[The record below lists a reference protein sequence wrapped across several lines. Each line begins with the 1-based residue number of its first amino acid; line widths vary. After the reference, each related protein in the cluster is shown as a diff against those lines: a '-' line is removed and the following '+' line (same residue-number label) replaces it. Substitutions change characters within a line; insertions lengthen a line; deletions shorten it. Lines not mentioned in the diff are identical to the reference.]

1 MSRSGHASKHEYD
14 GPGPDARIPGR
25 DLGPGTTRTDEQR
38 NESGWDD
45 GSKAKS
51 RSSPADPVPSLL
63 RESSLALV
71 RSLRDPLHAIAL
83 EAETIAL
90 AADDEAE
97 GVPLP
102 WDHRSHMRA
111 ERARRSHSGSLGHA
125 ATRSQPAGRGRGV
138 RGSMRSHRL
147 QRHIASVSRAI
158 TMLERVLRDHRDEP
172 HVCDLA
178 RVKNEACQFLRAF
191 AARNGHRLLSDE
203 RALEPSW
210 AEASESAARLT
221 LVVVMA
227 ERLLALPRGSDLSV
241 SVREDPSGEVRIDL
255 EGDFEDGASGT
266 REDREDGPSLGLER
280 LLSSESIADADAR
293 VSVDGPTRLSIRFR
307 QPSYGTAAVQAGDV
321 HPPRERPGRSPVEH
335 GPAQAR
341 AESSAPSPSGDPYAS
356 SSR

>member
-158 TMLERVLRDHRDEP
+158 TMLERVLRERSNDAP
-172 HVCDLA
+172 ACDLTRA
-178 RVKNEACQFLRAF
+178 AKEACCFLRAF
-191 AARNGHRLLSDE
+191 AARNAHRLMWDE
-203 RALEPSW
+203 RAT
-210 AEASESAARLT
+210 EACWVDAPERATRLT
-221 LVVVMA
+221 LVVLMA
-227 ERLLALPRGSDLSV
+227 ERMLALPPGADLSV
-241 SVREDPSGEVRIDL
+241 SVGVGPSGSAEVALD
-255 EGDFEDGASGT
+255 GDFADIASAGAAL
-266 REDREDGPSLGLER
+266 RPPGLDR
-280 LLSSESIADADAR
+280 LLGSRSITDAR
-293 VSVDGPTRLSIRFR
+293 ARIRVESPGRVCIRFER
-307 QPSYGTAAVQAGDV
+307 CDASERAAQPGGGD
-321 HPPRERPGRSPVEH
+321 SM
-335 GPAQAR
+335 PAQAGC
-341 AESSAPSPSGDPYAS
+341 SSAS
-356 SSR
+356 SSASR